1 MKSKLFFL
9 IVALL
14 SAQIMMAQF
23 NVGVKGGANITKVDG
38 KAFDEHFRY
47 GYHVGGFA
55 EIGLGKKLRL
65 QPELIFNQ
73 YSTTLDSSMNVI
85 YHNIIN
91 SNQSKVNLNYVSIP
105 IILSYKLLG
114 PIYLQAGPQFAILVD
129 QNKNFLQNGA
139 DAFKK
144 GDFSI
149 LGGVQL
155 KLLALRVTGRYIIGL
170 SNIND
175 ITSQDKWKNEV
186 VQLSLGF
193 AL

>member
-23 NVGVKGGANITKVDG
+23 KVGIKGGANITKVDG
-38 KAFDEHFRY
+38 QAFDEQFRY
-47 GYHVGGFA
+47 GYHLGGFA

-65 QPELIFNQ
+65 QPEVIFNQ
-73 YSTTLDSSMNVI
+73 YATTLDSSMNVI

-139 DAFKK
+139 NAFKK
-144 GDFSI
+144 GDFSM

-155 KLLALRVTGRYIIGL
+155 KLLSLRVTGRYIIGL

-175 ITSQDKWKNEV
+175 ITSQDKWKNEG

>member
-23 NVGVKGGANITKVDG
+23 KVGIKGGANITKVNG
-38 KAFDEHFRY
+38 QAFDEQFRY
-47 GYHVGGFA
+47 GYHLGGFA

-65 QPELIFNQ
+65 QPEVIFNQ
-73 YSTTLDSSMNVI
+73 YATTLDSSMNVI

-139 DAFKK
+139 NAFKK
-144 GDFSI
+144 GDFSM

-155 KLLALRVTGRYIIGL
+155 KLLSLRVTGRYIIGL

-175 ITSQDKWKNEV
+175 ITSQDKWKNEG